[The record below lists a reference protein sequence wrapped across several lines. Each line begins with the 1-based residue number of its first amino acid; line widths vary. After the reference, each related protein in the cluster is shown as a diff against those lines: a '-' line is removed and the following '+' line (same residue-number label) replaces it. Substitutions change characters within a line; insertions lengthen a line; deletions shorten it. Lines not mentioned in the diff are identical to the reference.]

1 MATPVLAQ
9 APLPLIDEA
18 DFAALQP
25 QCRQLAAL
33 AEKAKGL
40 FAEKHVDELHRLA
53 KEEAKAASGT
63 ERMQKLLDPLCLVG
77 VSINPESRV
86 KAARGP
92 ASAELR
98 RGEEAFFLV
107 RVHNDAGVTNRL
119 TLTGP
124 QLRDEKNKDGWLEA
138 SVFTPAPLAKTL
150 DGSKLQY
157 VVIRLT
163 AHEAGKREATL
174 KFDVGQGTQ
183 DLGFRAEVPI
193 LFLIRDR

>member
-1 MATPVLAQ
+1 MVTPVLAQ
-9 APLPLIDEA
+9 APLPLIGEA
-18 DFAALQP
+18 DFTALQP

-40 FAEKHVDELHRLA
+40 LAEKHVDELHRLA
-53 KEEAKAASGT
+53 KEDAKAAGGT
-63 ERMQKLLDPLCLVG
+63 ERVQKLLDPLCLVG

-98 RGEEAFFLV
+98 RGEETFLLV

-124 QLRDEKNKDGWLEA
+124 QLRDAKNKEGWLEA
-138 SVFTPAPLAKTL
+138 TVWSPAPLPKTL
-150 DGSKLQY
+150 DGGKLQY
-157 VVIRLT
+157 VVIRLK
-163 AHEAGKREATL
+163 AHETGKREATL

-193 LFLIRDR
+193 LFVVRER